1 MFKRILVVLLV
12 LLSFSF
18 FTGKP
23 GLTATEDKNEVV
35 VWVDLEREKGK
46 STGLIGPQEVCDFQR
61 QSETNKKMAL
71 IVVNTDNEKKL
82 FEGLIDREENFD
94 FQIDIVSLKEKK
106 IQPKSFAI
114 RKFLWE
120 QKDNYDF
127 FVLHED
133 LDYGFINEGN
143 VLTDYYYA
151 HSSDFFE
158 YDKSGA
164 EFFGTTVERY
174 PELILSRIRNNQI
187 EFYSNPK
194 NRMDK
199 IHALFGLPF
208 VFFNREQ
215 PACGVGNYQID
226 LSYTGD
232 FLKQKLARINPNMA
246 FMTMYDDQS
255 SRIPAKYMPSG
266 MKQRKKPDLTFSS
279 DNFAANESQNN
290 FFLLYS
296 TAEPLYQEEQTN
308 IYNEC
313 LTSALWKDVNKD
325 GSATE
330 EEITKLDIQ
339 FYKKMNSQN
348 SFAFYCVPTINCTDH
363 IPAPLIITPAFTYG
377 EEPKTARSLYYFVGD
392 DPEGSSISTAWNA
405 ILTDIVK
412 GKTFAESTLLGYT
425 NYFKTIRAE
434 DDDAQALNA
443 TRLTFFGLPW
453 YTIDD
458 LIAQPEIQIKSDHF
472 RVMGSEINIPIRNIG
487 DRELIVEIEKNDLLQ
502 GITNFVIQPD
512 EIYELKMQIN
522 NNTFPIRLNRLP
534 RKSFVK
540 VNLRTNTRKHPNIQ
554 LVLEFWQ

>member
-18 FTGKP
+18 FTDRPLK
-23 GLTATEDKNEVV
+23 ATDIK
-35 VWVDLEREKGK
+35 RG
-46 STGLIGPQEVCDFQR
+46 
-61 QSETNKKMAL
+61 AL
-71 IVVNTDNEKKL
+71 ILVNLEKDKEV
-82 FEGLIDREENFD
+82 FAQLIDREENFD
-94 FQIDIVSLKEKK
+94 FPIDIVSLQEKK
-106 IQPKSFAI
+106 IKQKPSSV
-114 RKFLWE
+114 REFLWE

-127 FVLHED
+127 FVLHEN

-151 HSSDFFE
+151 HSSDFFTYSKE
-158 YDKSGA
+158 SA
-164 EFFGTTVERY
+164 EFFGKSIERY

-522 NNTFPIRLNRLP
+522 NNDSPIRLNRLP